1 MLRLGAPLLS
11 HIVPRT
17 YSELLGLFDASIAD
31 GRHYAIRTR
40 SVAALTPEV
49 IAALAEAGSA
59 LTSRRS
65 LVSIHHFHGAAARVP
80 RDATAFGV
88 RQKHFTF
95 EIVAAWEPGDDR
107 GARHRA
113 WADSLSAM
121 LAPHALPGGY
131 PGLLGPDD
139 HDQIAHA
146 YGPNHAR
153 LRAAKARYDP
163 CGIFAATP
171 GARWRDAA

>member
-1 MLRLGAPLLS
+1 MTRWTYPP
-11 HIVPRT
+11 IVPRT
-17 YSELLGLFDASIAD
+17 YSQLLGLFEASVPD
-31 GRHYAIRTR
+31 GRRYAMRTR
-40 SVAALTPEV
+40 SVAAFTPDV

-59 LTSRRS
+59 LTSRLS

-80 RDATAFGV
+80 RGATAFGV
-88 RQKHFTF
+88 RHNHFTI

-113 WADSLSAM
+113 WADSLSAG
-121 LAPHALPGGY
+121 LAAHALPGGY

-146 YGPNHAR
+146 YGPNDAR

-163 CGIFAATP
+163 DGIFAATP
-171 GARWRDAA
+171 GARWPAAA